1 MIDHKKASCTLGSIA
16 AILLLAACGGADQQ
30 QQQQQQQQMTP
41 GQMPMQGQQTQQQQ
55 ASGGAPH
62 TMTDAPGGWKKVSIM
77 GTSTTFE
84 MPAPIDAQQLPD
96 GTLRY
101 VYKPQGSKV
110 SYTVGVSSRN
120 LESDRKK
127 GVTNEQALEIWT
139 DQIIQANLMTFN
151 QMKLNPKIDLV
162 GKFNVGNAQS
172 IQYSGKVGKA
182 DVTYICYV
190 TDLALYYLEVITQNP
205 QSPDVKRFIDS
216 FRP

>member
-1 MIDHKKASCTLGSIA
+1 MIDSKKASGALASLT
-16 AILLLAACGGADQQ
+16 AILLLAACGGGADQQ
-30 QQQQQQQQMTP
+30 QQQQQMAP

-55 ASGGAPH
+55 APGGAPH
-62 TMTDAPGGWKKVSIM
+62 TMTDAPGGWKRVSIM

-101 VYKPQGSKV
+101 VSKQGKRSF
-110 SYTVGVSSRN
+110 TVGVSSRN

-151 QMKLNPKIDLV
+151 QMKLNPKIDFV
-162 GKFNVGNAQS
+162 GKFNVGGAQS
-172 IQYSGKVGKA
+172 MQYSGKVGKA

-190 TDLALYYLEVITQNP
+190 TDLALYYLEVITQDP
-205 QSPDVKRFIDS
+205 QSQEVQRFIAS
-216 FRP
+216 FKP